1 MIYVALASKVDTD
14 IVSFIAFVPNLINI
28 ADRKIY
34 IIGNLKENDNLP
46 YIDGSFKNN
55 ENYQLKMLKNCVCN

>member
-14 IVSFIAFVPNLINI
+14 IVSFIAFVANLINI

-34 IIGNLKENDNLP
+34 TIGNLKENDNLP

-55 ENYQLKMLKNCVCN
+55 ENYQFKILKNCEGN